1 MSTLVAILK
10 NPAAVTK
17 FVPCFGSLYAAV
29 MAKPTAT
36 QDVFVQELRLPA
48 KINAHAPIPMMED
61 QLLNLLLLLRS
72 M

>member
-1 MSTLVAILK
+1 MMSTLVAILK

-29 MAKPTAT
+29 MATPKAT
-36 QDVFVQELRLPA
+36 RAVFVQELRKPV
-48 KINAHAPIPMMED
+48 KVNAHAPMMED
-61 QLLNLLLLLRS
+61 HRLKLNLLLRP